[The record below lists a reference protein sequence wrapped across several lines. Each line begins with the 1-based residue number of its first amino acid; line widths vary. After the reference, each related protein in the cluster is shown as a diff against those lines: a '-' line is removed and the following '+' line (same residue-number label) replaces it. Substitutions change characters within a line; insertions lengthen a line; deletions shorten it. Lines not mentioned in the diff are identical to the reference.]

1 MGWVKRWKLG
11 WLLAIA
17 ACFLWWLTMGFQLEA
32 GGTKRERRGSV
43 GAEKIWIK
51 VTFGRALLRLGPRK
65 LYLF

>member
-1 MGWVKRWKLG
+1 
-11 WLLAIA
+11 
-17 ACFLWWLTMGFQLEA
+17 MGFQLEA